1 LWCGIVDSSVWEEPD
16 HVVKVWC
23 TILALKDADHV
34 YRGTAFQL
42 SRRAKKTEIEVL
54 DALKILSSPDSRR
67 EEQQKFEGRRIE
79 MVEDG
84 WLVLNGEFYRQ
95 KMQEEAKKARNRRS
109 QQAWRERQK
118 GNRPLMPTQFEARP
132 RLANGTMNEEGF
144 PTRKPKVLTPDV
156 LRDLD
161 RDAIAQAAREK
172 VSVAGQTPDA
182 QPLRVDF
189 PQPSGADRNV
199 VNTLRQCEKIDPA
212 TIQVSP
218 AAAPASI
225 PAVRTVPVDD
235 GIGRKLVYGAPVSPG
250 AVGG

>member
-1 LWCGIVDSSVWEEPD
+1 
-16 HVVKVWC
+16 
-23 TILALKDADHV
+23 
-34 YRGTAFQL
+34 
-42 SRRAKKTEIEVL
+42 
-54 DALKILSSPDSRR
+54 
-67 EEQQKFEGRRIE
+67 
-79 MVEDG
+79 
-84 WLVLNGEFYRQ
+84 
-95 KMQEEAKKARNRRS
+95 
-109 QQAWRERQK
+109 
-118 GNRPLMPTQFEARP
+118 
-132 RLANGTMNEEGF
+132 MNEDGF

-161 RDAIAQAAREK
+161 RDAIAQAEREQ
-172 VSVAGQTPDA
+172 VSVAAPNGP
-182 QPLRVDF
+182 
-189 PQPSGADRNV
+189 GADRNV